1 MAQFKEIKATE
12 LAGNPFKLI
21 GEDWMLIAAGSEE
34 KFNMMTA
41 SWGGLGVMWGRNV
54 AFIVVRPTR
63 FTKEFI
69 DAGSHFSLS
78 FFGGAFKKELTFC
91 GRNSGRNVDKLGGTG
106 FTAAFDKAPYFE
118 EAKTVLICKK
128 LFAQPYEEASILDAS
143 VFKEYPLKDYHTL
156 YIAEIEKVLVK

>member
-1 MAQFKEIKATE
+1 MTQFKEIPATE

-21 GEDWMLIAAGSEE
+21 GEDWLLIAAGTKE

-41 SWGGLGVMWGRNV
+41 SWGGLGVMWNKNV
-54 AFIVVRPTR
+54 AFIVIRPTR

-69 DAGSHFSLS
+69 DAGTHFSLS
-78 FFGGAFKKELTFC
+78 LFGGDFKKELTFC
-91 GRNSGRNVDKLGGTG
+91 GRNSGRDVNKLEKTG
-106 FTAAFDKAPYFE
+106 FTAAFDQAPYFE
-118 EAKTVLICKK
+118 EAKAVLICKK
-128 LFAQPYEEASILDAS
+128 LFAQPYEEASILDKA